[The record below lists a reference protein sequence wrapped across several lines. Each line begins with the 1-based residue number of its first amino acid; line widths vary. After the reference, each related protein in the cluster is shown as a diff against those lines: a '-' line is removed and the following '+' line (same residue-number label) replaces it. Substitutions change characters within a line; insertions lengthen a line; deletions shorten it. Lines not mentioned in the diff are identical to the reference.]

1 MICFQVTSI
10 CFIGQN
16 ILVGGW
22 FRALAIYSNSRVLDE
37 EEEQHHCTPKYFMQ
51 GLHKE
56 DVLSMVHIEP
66 NILASA
72 SYDGVIY
79 VWNLSID
86 RLTCRLNAWDEQ
98 GRSPQMVKDVCMK

>member
-1 MICFQVTSI
+1 M
-10 CFIGQN
+10 
-16 ILVGGW
+16 
-22 FRALAIYSNSRVLDE
+22 D
-37 EEEQHHCTPKYFMQ
+37 
-51 GLHKE
+51 
-56 DVLSMVHIEP
+56 IEP

-72 SYDGVIY
+72 SYDGVIC